1 MKYKIRQM
9 VEDDILDVMKGEEEV
24 FNQTLGFDFLYQD
37 IKLNPFAYYFVL
49 EINGLVQGYFGIYI
63 SDYMGDI
70 INLYVSKKYQDLGFG
85 NMLLDFIIELC
96 EMSKCISLSLEVRKS
111 NLKAIH
117 LYEKKGFTVSRIRE
131 RYYENGEDAI
141 VYIKYFEVNN
151 DCSRG

>member
-37 IKLNPFAYYFVL
+37 ITLNPFAYYFVL
-49 EINGLVQGYFGIYI
+49 EINGKVQGYFGIYI
-63 SDYMGDI
+63 SDYMGDV
-70 INLYVSKKYQDLGFG
+70 INFYVSKKYQNLGFG

-117 LYEKKGFTVSRIRE
+117 LYEKKGFAISRIRE